1 MNYYGFTSVLLIS
14 EIWEHVTEFVSGMS
28 VEMDF
33 SFLFYTYAREG
44 LIMII
49 KQGANGVLLA

>member
-1 MNYYGFTSVLLIS
+1 M
-14 EIWEHVTEFVSGMS
+14 TEFVSGMS